1 MKFMEDDMPPLPQL
15 SSEDPNRWTL
25 ADAQKL
31 ADHAFLLR
39 GWELNKRLPIR
50 SSDHPSPQEKS
61 DSAKSDCPGSSSR
74 YGDLNSHVAFYWRFI
89 SSTGR
94 WERAFVEPIQSGDG
108 AGI

>member
-1 MKFMEDDMPPLPQL
+1 MLMEDDLPSPKL
-15 SSEDPNRWTL
+15 SSENPAEWTL
-25 ADAQKL
+25 ADCQIL
-31 ADHAFLLR
+31 ANQAGEMMRREH
-39 GWELNKRLPIR
+39 GKRKGIGAAGQLG
-50 SSDHPSPQEKS
+50 PQEKS

-94 WERAFVEPIQSGDG
+94 WERAFVEQIQSGDG